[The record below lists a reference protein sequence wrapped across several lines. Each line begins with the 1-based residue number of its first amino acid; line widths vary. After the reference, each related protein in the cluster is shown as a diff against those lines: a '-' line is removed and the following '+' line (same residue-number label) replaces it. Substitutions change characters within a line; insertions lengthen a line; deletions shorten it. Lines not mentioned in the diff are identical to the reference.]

1 MPSVLNA
8 FRLAEFQGIS
18 TRKVVPTIALALVV
32 CLLISVPAFLITF
45 YKPGAAQ
52 AGNFDHIYGH
62 PHRYFTALASHL
74 QNPAQP
80 SSIQYFS
87 MLAGAL
93 TVGVLSWLRL
103 NYVWW
108 PIHPLGFVMAT
119 SWASLCLWFSLFLG
133 WLFKLITIRYT
144 GLRGYVQFRPL
155 FMGVILGD
163 VVGALLWIIVGW
175 FTGIGYMVTVI

>member
-8 FRLAEFQGIS
+8 FRLAELQGIS
-18 TRKVVPTIALALVV
+18 TRKVVPAIALALLV

-45 YKPGAAQ
+45 YKPGATQ
-52 AGNFDHIYGH
+52 AGNFEHIYQH
-62 PHRYFTALASHL
+62 PHRYFVALASYL
-74 QNPAQP
+74 QNPVQP
-80 SSIQYFS
+80 SRLQYFS

-93 TVGVLSWLRL
+93 TVAALSWLRL

-144 GLRGYVQFRPL
+144 GLRGYVRFRPL

-163 VVGALLWIIVGW
+163 VVAALLWIIVGW
-175 FTGIGYMVTVI
+175 FTGVGFMVTVI